1 MCTLKFFSEPAGSV
15 CTVEMMEKCALL
27 LILAALVSSRSVF
40 QPLED
45 KPITWDTHY
54 SRSPGNYIY
63 SKLLAMTKKR
73 LLHLFL

>member
-1 MCTLKFFSEPAGSV
+1 MIPPPECTIHMCTFKFFSELAGSV

-45 KPITWDTHY
+45 KPITWDTNV
-54 SRSPGNYIY
+54 PPVTIY
-63 SKLLAMTKKR
+63 TLSSSQ
-73 LLHLFL
+73 